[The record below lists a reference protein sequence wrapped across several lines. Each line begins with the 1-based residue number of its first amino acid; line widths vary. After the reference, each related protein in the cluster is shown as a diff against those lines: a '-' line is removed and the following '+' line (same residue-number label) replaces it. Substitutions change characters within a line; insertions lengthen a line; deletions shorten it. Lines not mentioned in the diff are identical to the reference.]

1 MTMLEEQIKN
11 DMKKALKS
19 GEKDRLSVIRMLKAA
34 VDKERIDKKID
45 ITDAIVE
52 DIVSKQIKIRKDSI
66 DAFSK
71 VNRDDLVKQN
81 EKEIKILET
90 YLPKQLEWKEVL
102 TILDNIFATTEKT
115 MPLIMKEA
123 SNQLKGKTSM
133 KEVSEEIKRRLI

>member
-1 MTMLEEQIKN
+1 MLEEQIKN